1 MNKVLTANESHAL
14 GHYYQQR
21 LLHAKSEWE
30 VNLILTIYNLL
41 NINGASCQK
50 NSAKRGRS

>member
-1 MNKVLTANESHAL
+1 MNKVLTANNSHAL

-30 VNLILTIYNLL
+30 VNLILTVYNLL
-41 NINGASCQK
+41 NINGDSSQE
-50 NSAKRGRS
+50 NSAKHGRS